1 MQRKCASMPIREM
14 IEAEER
20 QRLASWAACAADSQG
35 RRFREEEDAIRTCFM
50 RDRDRITHSSAFRSL
65 KHKTQVYISTVSD
78 HYRTRLTHTLEVSQI
93 SRTIGRALGLN
104 LDLIEAISLG
114 HDVGHTPFSHSGE
127 EVFNRLLPGGF
138 DHQQHS
144 IRVLTHLE
152 RGKHGEGLNLTE
164 ETLDGILKHRGLA
177 AVGRQDKTIEGQIVR
192 FSDKIA
198 YVQHDIDDSLRAG
211 VLREE
216 EMPKELVEVL
226 GDTHSKRIAT
236 LVEDIIFFN
245 KPRLEAGI
253 REISMTPALM
263 ESFQKMRQFMFK
275 AVYEGPYCM
284 AEKEKAIYILEFL
297 FQYFC
302 RKPEKLPAQYHGIA
316 REEGTKR
323 AVVDYLSSM
332 TDQYCLT
339 LFQTLTLPLPKLF

>member
-1 MQRKCASMPIREM
+1 MSIREV
-14 IEAEER
+14 IESEER
-20 QRLASWAACAADSQG
+20 QRLAPWAACAADSMG
-35 RRFREEEDAIRTCFM
+35 RKHPEEEDPIRTCYM

-93 SRTIGRALGLN
+93 SRTIGRALDLN
-104 LDLIEAISLG
+104 LDLIEAIALG

-144 IRVLTHLE
+144 LRVLTHIE
-152 RGKHGEGLNLTE
+152 QGKYGEGLNLTG

-177 AVGRQDKTIEGQIVR
+177 AAGRKDLTVEGQIVR

-211 VLREE
+211 VLCEE
-216 EMPKELVEVL
+216 DMPGDLVAVL
-226 GDTHSKRIAT
+226 GDTHSRRIAT
-236 LVEDIIFFN
+236 LVQDIIFYN

-275 AVYEGPYCM
+275 TVYEGPYCM

-302 RKPEKLPAQYHGIA
+302 RKPDKLPAFYQNIA
-316 REEGTKR
+316 KDEGTKR
-323 AVVDYLSSM
+323 AVVDYLSGM

-339 LFQTLTLPLPKLF
+339 LFQALTIPLPKLF